1 MESNRRSD
9 AMPATSLPRESWL
22 RKGVLAGLLATFAM
36 TIALLAAYALAR
48 GIGAESGNL
57 LQRWCWALVHNPITE
72 RTADRLVLA
81 VGANLA
87 VGLVLAL
94 VYARVVEPMLSGP
107 GWRRGVMFSIVPW
120 LLSIIVF
127 LPAAGGGLLG
137 IDIGAGP
144 LPVIGN
150 LLLHLVYGAVLG
162 TVYAQ
167 PAYDWLDDT
176 AADHENSAAA
186 ERGAAIGT
194 AIGLPVGFVVGWLI
208 APMFPGLVGQA
219 EAAIGLAFVGAAIGL
234 SVGSFA
240 AMGDRSQP
248 AR

>member
-1 MESNRRSD
+1 MDANRRSD
-9 AMPATSLPRESWL
+9 ASPATSLPRESWL
-22 RKGVLAGLLATFAM
+22 RRSVLAGLLATFAM
-36 TIALLAAYALAR
+36 TIALLAAYGLAR
-48 GIGAESGNL
+48 GIGDQAGNL
-57 LQRWCWALVHNPITE
+57 VQRWSWALVHNPIAE

-87 VGLVLAL
+87 VGLLLAL

-107 GWRRGVMFSIVPW
+107 GWRRGVIFAVVPW
-120 LLSIIVF
+120 LLSIIIF
-127 LPAAGGGLLG
+127 LPVAGGGLLG
-137 IDIGAGP
+137 MDLGAGP

-150 LLLHLVYGAVLG
+150 FLLHVVYGAVLG
-162 TVYAQ
+162 TAYAQ

-176 AADHENSAAA
+176 AIDHENSAAA

-194 AIGLPVGFVVGWLI
+194 AIGLPVGFVVGWFI
-208 APMFPGLVGQA
+208 SPMFPGLVGQA

-234 SVGSFA
+234 TVGSFA